1 MKEWNVVVSMY
12 KDDKNNAG
20 PCPRP
25 KQGGSYS
32 FWDHTVSLSR
42 LTPGYPIREFEL
54 WMVALA

>member
-42 LTPGYPIREFEL
+42 LTPGSSYS
-54 WMVALA
+54 